1 MVTIPEAVT
10 DLPGG
15 EAEDISAMP
24 EPKAELIGVGGADV
38 ATIPESDL
46 TGG

>member
-1 MVTIPEAVT
+1 MATIPEAGT
-10 DLPGG
+10 DLPWGG
-15 EAEDISAMP
+15 AEDISAMP